1 MWKRKEDE
9 RPSMPPAQWQP
20 PAKPATNPSQ
30 EARSMETPRP
40 VPSASGEMAHIGK
53 SVFVKG
59 ELSGSEDL
67 YVDGEVE
74 GTIELRGH
82 SLTVGPHGRVRAH
95 VHARNVVV
103 HGKINGNIQA
113 SERVELRASANVTGD
128 IITQRIAVE
137 DGAFFKGGIE
147 VQRESKSE
155 SKPETKPEVK
165 KESGQ
170 SAYATSASA
179 STSQAGTSGS
189 VFVPQTVGD
198 HKKN

>member
-9 RPSMPPAQWQP
+9 RPNVPPAQWQP
-20 PAKPATNPSQ
+20 PVKPVTNTPQ

-40 VPSASGEMAHIGK
+40 STPTSGEMAHIGK
-53 SVFVKG
+53 SVIVKG

-103 HGKINGNIQA
+103 HGKVNGNIQA
-113 SERVELRASANVTGD
+113 SERVELRASSNVAGD
-128 IITQRIAVE
+128 IITQRVAIE

-147 VQRESKSE
+147 VQREA
-155 SKPETKPEVK
+155 KPEPKPEARPEVK
-165 KESGQ
+165 KEPAS
-170 SAYATSASA
+170 SAFATSASA
-179 STSQAGTSGS
+179 STSQAGSAGS